1 MAGFLYFLSGTR
13 RPMTAE
19 AVREL
24 GLGHI
29 LDGDGA
35 TSYREAQGNTPSG
48 APGVTFAAASRH
60 DRDVA
65 LAPGK
70 QTWRRL
76 PKTIGGGNVWLGY
89 WDDAK
94 PTPSDL
100 ARAKQLPGPTVE
112 LADGH
117 RWMVPLVLSL
127 DLQAERYETAL
138 PTRWD
143 FDDDGNWVR
152 GAVGDEYAALW
163 DAATPFADERF
174 EMAAGREVARVEMDE
189 QRLLACV
196 TTLLQANY
204 AVGQAEL
211 VMLGALA
218 DDQST
223 ALVPLLACDF
233 FELVQ
238 RAEAQKKSESQPVTS
253 GGDTCDGEAA

>member
-1 MAGFLYFLSGTR
+1 MAGFLYFLSGNR

-24 GLGHI
+24 GLGYI
-29 LDGDGA
+29 LDGDGS
-35 TSYREAQGNTPSG
+35 TSYREAQGNT
-48 APGVTFAAASRH
+48 SRH

-70 QTWRRL
+70 QTWRRM

-100 ARAKQLPGPTVE
+100 ERQKQIEGPSMV
-112 LADGH
+112 LADGN
-117 RWMVPLVLSL
+117 RWTIPLVLSF
-127 DLQAERYETAL
+127 DSQATRYEPAL
-138 PTRWD
+138 PTLWD
-143 FDDDGNWVR
+143 FDDDGCWVP
-152 GAVGDEYAALW
+152 GDICEEHAVLWNAAV
-163 DAATPFADERF
+163 PFADEKF
-174 EMAAGREVARVEMDE
+174 AIKCGRKVPSVEMDN

-204 AVGQAEL
+204 VVGQAEL

-218 DDQST
+218 DDQAT

-233 FELVQ
+233 LELM
-238 RAEAQKKSESQPVTS
+238 AWHESLKKSNDQTATN
-253 GGDTCDGEAA
+253 GGDTSVGEAD

>member
-70 QTWRRL
+70 QTWRRM

-100 ARAKQLPGPTVE
+100 AMRIACAGPAPPKATIAKSRGSCRFSMMWARAAPAMFSQTTAKTPQAAAMLP
-112 LADGH
+112 
-117 RWMVPLVLSL
+117 PLRRAAIGSKAASALS
-127 DLQAERYETAL
+127 R
-138 PTRWD
+138 
-143 FDDDGNWVR
+143 
-152 GAVGDEYAALW
+152 
-163 DAATPFADERF
+163 
-174 EMAAGREVARVEMDE
+174 
-189 QRLLACV
+189 
-196 TTLLQANY
+196 
-204 AVGQAEL
+204 
-211 VMLGALA
+211 
-218 DDQST
+218 S
-223 ALVPLLACDF
+223 
-233 FELVQ
+233 
-238 RAEAQKKSESQPVTS
+238 S
-253 GGDTCDGEAA
+253 